1 MYTDHRRRG
10 NTDTPRSELR
20 PSAATTHS
28 DKSDILKLFEAI
40 EEASTAFLIRYPG
53 DMNGLPPAHL
63 IGDTLAQSVPEP
75 FDLHFIPAEPH
86 TMAVVVTPRNGR
98 AFDPLHVY
106 SIREQLR
113 SALTPPD
120 SSGEYSAEPLILPI
134 APVSPVTVLK
144 ENLDALNEMLEII
157 VNKRLRVQFQPIVS
171 LTNGSILGYEA
182 LIRAPQGGTLR
193 RSGELFQVAERARLI
208 SWFDIACQE
217 ICFEQASRN
226 GVRDYLFVNMD
237 AGGLASLHQA
247 EYSLAD
253 RAAEFNISPS
263 RIVLE
268 ITERQA
274 VDDFPRLVHHIEE
287 LRDQGVKIA
296 IDDAGAGYSSLHT
309 IAELR
314 PDFVKIDR
322 ALTRSLENNGTR
334 RALLATLARYAMQI
348 GASVI
353 AEGIETRDEL
363 ATVIQCGVPYG
374 QGYLLSRPND
384 DFKTIRREMRELIQ
398 VYCAHRLRRTSGRS
412 YPIGEMARRGVIL
425 PPDTPIEQVA
435 TKFNKNPDLESVVIV
450 LEDRIEGL
458 VMRECF
464 ERMLAAQPNVLSSPI
479 SKWMDRHPLVIQ
491 ADTPLEEAAIQVT
504 HRRAMSFHHDI
515 LVADGSRYVGVVP
528 IRALMEA
535 MTTLQV
541 NRAKYTHPLTG
552 LPGRLLIEQ
561 ECNRRLAGSR
571 SMVIVRTELE
581 RFHEFNREFGI
592 EYGDEVLLALAH
604 ALEHA
609 MATCGKGK
617 GFLGHL
623 GGDEFILLLDPSEA
637 EAVCSAGKAQFEALS
652 EHFQAA
658 AHQQQGL
665 MNGCN
670 NSHPAQMGGKA
681 RQIPLLRLRFTSV
694 SSRRLSLRTFQEAM
708 RALDMARHRGA
719 SGMERNERVA

>member
-1 MYTDHRRRG
+1 MHTDHRRG
-10 NTDTPRSELR
+10 GDTNARRSELR
-20 PSAATTHS
+20 LSAATTHS

-53 DMNGLPPAHL
+53 GMDGPPPAHL
-63 IGDTLAQSVPEP
+63 IRDTLAQSVPEP

-86 TMAVVVTPRNGR
+86 TMAVVLTPRNGR

-106 SIREQLR
+106 SIRDQLR
-113 SALTPPD
+113 SALASLDP
-120 SSGEYSAEPLILPI
+120 SGEDSAEPLILPI

-144 ENLDALNEMLEII
+144 ENLDALNEMLETI

-182 LIRAPQGGTLR
+182 LIRAPQGGALR

-247 EYSLAD
+247 EYSLAE
-253 RAAEFNISPS
+253 RATEFNISPS

-274 VDDFPRLVHHIEE
+274 VDDFPRLIHHIEE
-287 LRDQGVKIA
+287 LRAQGVKIA

-398 VYCAHRLRRTSGRS
+398 VYCAHRLRRMSGRS
-412 YPIGEMARRGVIL
+412 YPIGEMARRGVVL

-435 TKFNKNPDLESVVIV
+435 AKFDKNPDLESVVIV
-450 LEDRIEGL
+450 LDDRIEGL
-458 VMRECF
+458 VMRERF
-464 ERMLAAQPNVLSSPI
+464 ERMLVAQPDVLSCPI
-479 SKWMDRHPLVIQ
+479 SGWMDRHPLVIQ
-491 ADTPLEEAAIQVT
+491 ADTPLEDAAIQAT

-535 MTTLQV
+535 MTSLQV
-541 NRAKYTHPLTG
+541 NRTKYTHPLTG

-561 ECNRRLAGSR
+561 ECNRRLTSSR
-571 SMVIVRTELE
+571 SMVIVRAELE
-581 RFHEFNREFGI
+581 RFREFNREFGI
-592 EYGDEVLLALAH
+592 ECGDEVLLALAH
-604 ALEHA
+604 ALERA
-609 MATCGKGK
+609 IATCGKGE

-623 GGDEFILLLDPSEA
+623 GGDDFILLLDPSEV
-637 EAVCSAGKAQFEALS
+637 EAVCSTGKAQFEALS
-652 EHFQAA
+652 EHFHVAV
-658 AHQQQGL
+658 HRRQGHTD
-665 MNGCN
+665 GRKDVR
-670 NSHPAQMGGKA
+670 AVRMGGKT
-681 RQIPLLRLRFTSV
+681 RQTPLFRLRFTSV
-694 SSRRLSLRTFQEAM
+694 SSRRLSLCTFQDAM
-708 RALDMARHRGA
+708 RALDAARRRGA
-719 SGMERNERVA
+719 SGVECNERGA

>member
-1 MYTDHRRRG
+1 MHTNHRHGGDTDAR
-10 NTDTPRSELR
+10 RSELR

-53 DMNGLPPAHL
+53 GMNGLPPTHL
-63 IGDTLAQSVPEP
+63 IGDMLAQSVPEP
-75 FDLHFIPAEPH
+75 FDLHFILADPH
-86 TMAVVVTPRNGR
+86 TMAAVVTPQNGQ

-120 SSGEYSAEPLILPI
+120 PSDEDSTEPLILPI
-134 APVSPVTVLK
+134 APVSSVTVLK
-144 ENLDALNEMLEII
+144 ENLDALNEMLETI

-171 LTNGSILGYEA
+171 LTNGSVFGYEA
-182 LIRAPQGGTLR
+182 LIRAPQGGALR

-226 GVRDYLFVNMD
+226 GIRDYLFVNMD

-247 EYSLAD
+247 EYSLAEQ
-253 RAAEFNISPS
+253 AAEFNISPS

-274 VDDFPRLVHHIEE
+274 VDDFPRLIHHIEE
-287 LRDQGVKIA
+287 LRTQGVKIA

-348 GASVI
+348 GANVI

-384 DFKTIRREMRELIQ
+384 DFKTIRREIRELIQ
-398 VYCAHRLRRTSGRS
+398 LYCAHRLRRMSGCS
-412 YPIGEMARRGVIL
+412 YPIGEMARRGVVF
-425 PPDTPIEQVA
+425 PPDMPIEQVA
-435 TKFNKNPDLESVVIV
+435 NKFHKNPDLESVVIV
-450 LEDRIEGL
+450 QDDRIEGL
-458 VMRECF
+458 VMREQF
-464 ERMLAAQPNVLSSPI
+464 ERMLAAQPDVLSCPI
-479 SKWMDRHPLVIQ
+479 SRWMDRHPLVIQ
-491 ADTPLEEAAIQVT
+491 AATLLEDAASQVT

-561 ECNRRLAGSR
+561 ECSRRLAGGR
-571 SMVIVRTELE
+571 STLIVRAELDH
-581 RFHEFNREFGI
+581 FCEFNREFGI
-592 EYGDEVLLALAH
+592 ECGDEVLLALAH
-604 ALEHA
+604 ALERA
-609 MATCGKGK
+609 IATCGKGE

-623 GGDEFILLLDPSEA
+623 GGDNFILLLDPSEA
-637 EAVCSAGKAQFEALS
+637 EAICSAGKAQFEALS
-652 EHFQAA
+652 EHFHAA
-658 AHQQQGL
+658 AHRRQGL
-665 MNGCN
+665 MDGRDDGRA
-670 NSHPAQMGGKA
+670 AQMGDKP
-681 RQIPLLRLRFTSV
+681 RQVPLIRLRFTSV
-694 SSRRLSLRTFQEAM
+694 SSRRLSLHTFQDAI
-708 RALDMARHRGA
+708 RALDTARHRSGSGA
-719 SGMERNERVA
+719 KRRFCAA